1 MQWPHMVPVHPAE
14 TGPGDP
20 LACFPASGRT
30 SWTGRAISDRS
41 FPSTLWG
48 HQQPPGPWSSRQQR
62 APLPPPLLAAP
73 SAPPLPPAGLAPAHP
88 GLNRAGGSWTQ
99 PAQSV
104 GWACTG
110 QMSWAVFSVERRTGT
125 ELSPAGWSLLP
136 PAGGLGNSLS
146 ALQKSCLRAL
156 HRLYHFILLAEV
168 LWERELLVQ
177 THLEWL

>member
-1 MQWPHMVPVHPAE
+1 MLSVCSPSPSRKTTEENQCKMMQWPHMVPVHPAE

-30 SWTGRAISDRS
+30 SCTGRAISDWS
-41 FPSTLWG
+41 FHSTLWG

-73 SAPPLPPAGLAPAHP
+73 SAPPLPPAGLAPVHP

-104 GWACTG
+104 G
-110 QMSWAVFSVERRTGT
+110 MSLYRADVLSCVFCSKV
-125 ELSPAGWSLLP
+125 LSGGRGWS
-136 PAGGLGNSLS
+136 
-146 ALQKSCLRAL
+146 
-156 HRLYHFILLAEV
+156 
-168 LWERELLVQ
+168 
-177 THLEWL
+177 